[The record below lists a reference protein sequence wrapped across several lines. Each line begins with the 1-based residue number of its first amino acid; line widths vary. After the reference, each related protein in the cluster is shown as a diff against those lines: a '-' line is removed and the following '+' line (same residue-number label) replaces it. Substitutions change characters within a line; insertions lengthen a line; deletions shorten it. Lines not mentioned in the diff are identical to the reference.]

1 MIRSLLAFV
10 GVLLL
15 VAGGSYLWQRLDQP
29 VRTVRVEG
37 ALSSVEQ
44 AAIRAVCSETL
55 HAGVLSMD
63 LDDLTNRIYD
73 LGWPREVRVRRI
85 WPGGL
90 VIQVEREP
98 LVAAWGQQ
106 GFLTSAGK
114 VVHLPGHIEQ
124 QVLPV
129 LSAALSTP
137 RQTMQTYQLLQQP
150 LGESGLKISGL
161 EENLLGE
168 WVLTLDNGITVALGS
183 QAIAD
188 RLQRFLLIYHRVLV
202 DRMPELAHVDTRYEN
217 GVAVRWGE
225 AMLAYEKTP
234 QQPQLDLRTRN
245 GF

>member
-1 MIRSLLAFV
+1 MIRTVLGFIA
-10 GVLLL
+10 VLLL
-15 VAGGSYLWQRLDQP
+15 LAGSSYLWQRLDQP

-37 ALSSVEQ
+37 ALSNVEQ
-44 AAIRAVCSETL
+44 AAIREVCAESL

-63 LDDLTNRIYD
+63 LDELTDRIYD
-73 LGWPREVRVRRI
+73 LGWPREVRVRRV

-98 LVAAWGQQ
+98 LVAAWGRE

-114 VVHLPGHIEQ
+114 VVHLPGHTEQ

-137 RQTMQTYQLLQQP
+137 RQTMQTYQMLQDP
-150 LGESGLKISGL
+150 LGESGLKISAL

-168 WVLTLDNGITVALGS
+168 WVLTLDNGITVALGH
-183 QAIAD
+183 QAITD
-188 RLQRFLLIYHRVLV
+188 RLQRFLLIYRKVLV

-225 AMLAYEKTP
+225 AMLAYEKTQ
-234 QQPQLDLRTRN
+234 QQPQLDPRTRN